1 MEDLRGRAAALQ
13 DRLSDLH
20 TEDMQSPAR
29 KVRAA
34 CQVPSTVLIY
44 VSLQP
49 GSRLVPY
56 GLVVHNAQ
64 CLPVVGAYL

>member
-20 TEDMQSPAR
+20 TEYMQSPAR

-34 CQVPSTVLIY
+34 CQVPPAVSTY

-49 GSRLVPY
+49 
-56 GLVVHNAQ
+56 
-64 CLPVVGAYL
+64 